1 MPRHPDQ
8 DNLHEQAGK
17 DYNTGRA
24 KLYAEVN
31 LTDRL
36 PHEPTAIRA
45 QAEQVN
51 GSDWIVRTTHGPHA
65 EKDATGSYYRT
76 VNSEVMHGVTPA
88 KMKTHV
94 RRAAKGAHNDLLKQ
108 RPRDAG

>member
-8 DNLHEQAGK
+8 ANLNEQQSRN
-17 DYNTGRA
+17 YNTGRA
-24 KLYAEVN
+24 NIYAEVN

-36 PHEPTAIRA
+36 AHEPHAVRA

-51 GSDWIVRTTHGPHA
+51 GSDWLVRTTHGPHA
-65 EKDATGSYYRT
+65 DKDETGSYYRT
-76 VNSEVMHGVTPA
+76 VSTEVIHGSTAA

-108 RPRDAG
+108 RPRDAS

>member
-8 DNLHEQAGK
+8 DNLHEQQSK

-24 KLYAEVN
+24 RVFAEVN
-31 LTDRL
+31 LTDRQA
-36 PHEPTAIRA
+36 HEPHAVRA

-51 GSDWIVRTTHGPHA
+51 SSDWLVRTTHGPHD
-65 EKDATGSYYRT
+65 EKDETGSFYRT
-76 VNSEVMHGVTPA
+76 VNTEVMHGITPA

-94 RRAAKGAHNDLLKQ
+94 RRAAKSAHNDLLKQ
-108 RPRDAG
+108 RRAQ